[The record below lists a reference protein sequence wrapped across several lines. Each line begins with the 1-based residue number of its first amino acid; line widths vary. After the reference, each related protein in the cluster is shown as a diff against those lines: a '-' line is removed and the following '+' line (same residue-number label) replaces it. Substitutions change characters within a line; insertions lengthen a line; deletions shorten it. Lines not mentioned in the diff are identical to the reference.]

1 MKFFIVGLIVVM
13 VFIFIAWYCFYNT
26 NIDLKEQL
34 KDKQKELDSLR
45 ELTKKTIRRYDD
57 CVLQLKAYELKTN
70 ELESEIYKLKSQ
82 TKPQITEHRIIQVL
96 PKSVTLK
103 GCIRKP
109 QTLEMWNGEEKEIK
123 LNEMAKRIIAKD
135 LVDQIAKNN
144 LIQIDTEVDPVR
156 LQDMLYYKIV
166 VQKID

>member
-13 VFIFIAWYCFYNT
+13 IFIFLAWYCFYNT

-34 KDKQKELDSLR
+34 EDKQKELDSLR
-45 ELTKKTIRRYDD
+45 ESTKKTMERYDV
-57 CVLQLKAYELKTN
+57 CQLQLKAHDLEADELK
-70 ELESEIYKLKSQ
+70 SKIYKLELQ
-82 TKPQITEHRIIQVL
+82 TEPKVIEHRIIQVL

-103 GCIRKP
+103 GRIRKP
-109 QTLEMWNGEEKEIK
+109 RTLEMWNREETEIK

-135 LVDQIAKNN
+135 LVDQITKND
-144 LIQIDTEVDPVR
+144 LIQIDTEVDPER
-156 LQDMLYYKIV
+156 LEDILYYKIV

>member
-13 VFIFIAWYCFYNT
+13 IFIFLAWYCFYNT

-34 KDKQKELDSLR
+34 EDKQKELDSLR
-45 ELTKKTIRRYDD
+45 ESTKKTMERYDD
-57 CVLQLKAYELKTN
+57 CQLQLKAYELKTN
-70 ELESEIYKLKSQ
+70 ELKSKIYKLESQ
-82 TKPQITEHRIIQVL
+82 TEPKVIEHRIIQVL

-103 GCIRKP
+103 GRIRKP
-109 QTLEMWNGEEKEIK
+109 RTLEMWNGEETEIK

-135 LVDQIAKNN
+135 LVDQITKND
-144 LIQIDTEVDPVR
+144 LIQIDTEVDPER
-156 LQDMLYYKIV
+156 LEDILYYKIV

>member
-1 MKFFIVGLIVVM
+1 MKIFIIGLVIVM

-34 KDKQKELDSLR
+34 EDKQKELDSLHK
-45 ELTKKTIRRYDD
+45 LTKETIKKYDD
-57 CVLQLKAYELKTN
+57 CQLQLKAYELKVN
-70 ELESEIYKLKSQ
+70 ELKSKIYKLVSQ
-82 TKPQITEHRIIQVL
+82 TEPKVIEHRIIQVL

-109 QTLEMWNGEEKEIK
+109 RTLEMWNGEEKEIK

-135 LVDQIAKNN
+135 LVDQIVKNN
-144 LIQIDTEVDPVR
+144 LIQIDTEIDPEQ